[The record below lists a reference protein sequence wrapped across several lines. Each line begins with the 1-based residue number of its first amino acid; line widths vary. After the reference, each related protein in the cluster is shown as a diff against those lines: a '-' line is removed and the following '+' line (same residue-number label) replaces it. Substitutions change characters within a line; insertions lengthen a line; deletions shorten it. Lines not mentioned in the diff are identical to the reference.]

1 MSADDLRTLA
11 VITDVWT
18 VWQLPDIHQTSRDLT
33 TYKPSVGM
41 GRSIWTSKN
50 QIILFLLHSYLEG
63 KPQWSLEELM
73 LNVDIIMQLL
83 LALLGKIKV
92 AKSTYN
98 VQRELKIWRSSQ
110 LTVESREDK
119 PELEGI
125 FPLAHCY
132 QPFLIRRCQLGHSY
146 LHHTF
151 TPWPGHRRRA
161 REGQRLPLT
170 VSGVCLGIFFLFLPD
185 PVTRSKPAMN
195 LV

>member
-1 MSADDLRTLA
+1 
-11 VITDVWT
+11 
-18 VWQLPDIHQTSRDLT
+18 
-33 TYKPSVGM
+33 M

-98 VQRELKIWRSSQ
+98 VHRELKIWRSSQ
-110 LTVESREDK
+110 LSVESREDK

-170 VSGVCLGIFFLFLPD
+170 VSGVCLGIFFLVF
-185 PVTRSKPAMN
+185 TRSCDKIQTSNESSLKKKTVMCHQWTAMLYWQTCSFITGKIWN
-195 LV
+195 TILIALR